1 MKLNRICLVDDANGI
16 HALANR
22 LFVQKLGK
30 ELVAAHSAFEAL
42 EVIRNQKPDACF
54 IDVEMPDI
62 NGLQLVSI
70 LRANPEYVDM
80 PIAMLSG
87 ASSIFDKEKGL
98 LVGANIYLTK
108 PFSLESIESALGE
121 MEAFY
126 E

>member
-1 MKLNRICLVDDANGI
+1 
-16 HALANR
+16 
-22 LFVQKLGK
+22 
-30 ELVAAHSAFEAL
+30 
-42 EVIRNQKPDACF
+42 
-54 IDVEMPDI
+54 
-62 NGLQLVSI
+62 
-70 LRANPEYVDM
+70 
-80 PIAMLSG
+80 MLSG